1 MNLEFW
7 YMLPVS
13 IVVATTAMASGVEGA
28 TFFAPIFLILLGL
41 PPEIAISAGLIT
53 EVFGFA
59 SGLYAYWLKQLIDY
73 RLGLTLLSATI
84 PAALVGTALSAVIFP
99 DLLRLALGS
108 GLFVLGAYF
117 VISAAQKHQPESTGA
132 VSEGGRCIETQSD
145 GVICYDKP
153 AVWEGR
159 VWSGIGAL
167 FMGMVSTGLGEMNSF
182 FLLKRATVPAQ
193 VAVATSV
200 FVVAITALIA
210 SSGHVFR
217 LSQSSPE
224 GLATVGSLVLFTI
237 PGVIIG
243 GQIGPLVAN
252 RLSQSVME
260 KGLGILFILIGLV
273 LLGQSLLGG

>member
-1 MNLEFW
+1 MSLEFW
-7 YMLPVS
+7 YMLPVA

-41 PPEIAISAGLIT
+41 PPEVAISTGLIT

-59 SGLYAYWLKQLIDY
+59 SGLYAYWLKRLIDY
-73 RLGLTLLSATI
+73 RLGLILLSATI
-84 PAALVGTALSAVIFP
+84 PAALVGTAVSAVISP
-99 DLLRLALGS
+99 DLLRLVLGS
-108 GLFVLGAYF
+108 GLFLLGIYF
-117 VISAAQKHQPESTGA
+117 VRSTTHKHQPEAALAG
-132 VSEGGRCIETQSD
+132 SEDRRCIETKS
-145 GVICYDKP
+145 GEVICYEKP
-153 AVWEGR
+153 AAWEGR

-200 FVVAITALIA
+200 FVVAITAVIA

-224 GLATVGSLVLFTI
+224 ALETVMSLVIFTI

-252 RLSQSVME
+252 RFSQPVME

-273 LLGQSLLGG
+273 LLGQILLGG